1 MGGYR
6 PVPNYKS
13 AKEGHE
19 DYYWGMGN
27 TAEAVANQ
35 FKVSREDQ
43 DEFAYQSHLKA
54 LKAQAENRFQDQIVP
69 IEVDQT
75 YVDENGK
82 KLPEVIKKEIKKQI
96 GKLVP
101 SSTLP

>member
-1 MGGYR
+1 MSAVPMTGYK
-6 PVPNYKS
+6 PELNYDLVTS
-13 AKEGHE
+13 GHE

-43 DEFAYQSHLKA
+43 DEFAFNSHMKA

-69 IEVDQT
+69 ITVDQI

-82 KLPEVIKKEIKKQI
+82 TKVN
-96 GKLVP
+96 
-101 SSTLP
+101 S